1 MSADDCFLTFL
12 LLRLI
17 VKFLFICLMI
27 FLKLSYQSFF
37 GKFSSRNYFTLW
49 DYIFIVF
56 LFFILYF
63 LFIYPSLLL
72 GNFLSLISQFTSL
85 FFSCIYPS
93 IHYYYFL
100 SIYVLFVL
108 TSDSLIFVFI
118 SSMKMSILGIS
129 VILILYS
136 VWMF

>member
-1 MSADDCFLTFL
+1 MSADDYFLTFL

-27 FLKLSYQSFF
+27 FLKLGYQSFF